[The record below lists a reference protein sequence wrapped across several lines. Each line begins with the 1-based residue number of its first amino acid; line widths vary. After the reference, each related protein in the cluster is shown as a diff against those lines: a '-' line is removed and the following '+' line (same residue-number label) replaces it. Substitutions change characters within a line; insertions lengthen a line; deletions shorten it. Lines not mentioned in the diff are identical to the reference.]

1 MRGSGDEKARVPRQE
16 MADFYTNR
24 DSHSPRMRID
34 SLSHSLK
41 YIDGCLSIIDV
52 TDARAVCRC
61 CLPRPEYKPT
71 VYIIRE
77 ASRIS
82 ERSDY
87 QRAHSTGERRP
98 TQYRDCFL
106 ISEWL
111 LDNLCRGPPPA
122 NGQERKYYA
131 MARIRSGSLATNFHY
146 YVVVR
151 IQDSNNIA
159 FGLNVRGELRTD
171 LETAPVLFSS

>member
-111 LDNLCRGPPPA
+111 LDNLCRGP

-131 MARIRSGSLATNFHY
+131 MARIRSGSLANKLLLL
-146 YVVVR
+146 VVR

-159 FGLNVRGELRTD
+159 FGLKMRDELRTD
-171 LETAPVLFSS
+171 LETAPMLFSL